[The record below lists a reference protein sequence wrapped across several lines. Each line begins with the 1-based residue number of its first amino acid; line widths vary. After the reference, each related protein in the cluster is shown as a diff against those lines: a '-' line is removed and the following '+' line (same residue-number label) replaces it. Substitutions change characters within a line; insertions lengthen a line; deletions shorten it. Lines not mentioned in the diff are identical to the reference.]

1 MLHPGLEQRLV
12 VRHLLGV
19 FQHGLGVY
27 QHQRAHDIGVNQ
39 RAAQRQIAALRHAH
53 QHRFFHTQ
61 IFEQGRQI
69 VGRVIVA
76 ERFAMLGICRLPVTT
91 LVPAD
96 AAILPLQSLYLRL
109 EHGVI
114 HEQAVRE
121 HNGRATPSRVL
132 VVDILT
138 IDLGKRHAGLLLQM
152 VETPGELPQLSTS

>member
-1 MLHPGLEQRLV
+1 
-12 VRHLLGV
+12 
-19 FQHGLGVY
+19 
-27 QHQRAHDIGVNQ
+27 
-39 RAAQRQIAALRHAH
+39 
-53 QHRFFHTQ
+53 
-61 IFEQGRQI
+61 
-69 VGRVIVA
+69 
-76 ERFAMLGICRLPVTT
+76 MLGISGLPVAA
-91 LVPAD
+91 LIPAD

-152 VETPGELPQLSTS
+152 VETPVGTPHTEHILSRPCDIGNRPVP